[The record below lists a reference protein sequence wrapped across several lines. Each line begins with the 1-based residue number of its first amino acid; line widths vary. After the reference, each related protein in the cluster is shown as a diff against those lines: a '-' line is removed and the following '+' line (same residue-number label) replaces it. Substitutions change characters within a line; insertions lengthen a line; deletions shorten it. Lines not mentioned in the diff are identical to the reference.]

1 MPLTLDHLRHVGA
14 KTLVALMGAGVL
26 AALATGFAIGS
37 DHVWSATALAL
48 AAMAMPTYN
57 LIRRDTGVSA
67 RIVTG
72 IAAPLIPAALVFVSR
87 GHPWQIDMHLM
98 FFAVLA
104 ALVILCDWR
113 PIVAGTVVTAV
124 HHLVLNFVGPQFVF
138 DGGANLGRVLLHA
151 AVVLIETGILSW
163 TAVKLV
169 ALLDQS
175 QQAIEVAQ
183 AAQARSE
190 AMQGENATVIAEM
203 GGALER
209 LSEGD
214 LTVRINR
221 HFGCDHESL
230 RHSFNQTV
238 TQLEDMLGMLV
249 GAVERVRHNMAEI
262 SSGSDDLARRTELQ
276 AASLE
281 ETAAATALANKAVT
295 DVAQRVRESDTLF
308 TIASTEAQR
317 GHENVTAA
325 RAAMESIAQS
335 ASAIGGIVGLIDGI
349 AFQTTLLALN
359 AGVEAARSGE
369 AGRGFAVVATEVR
382 NLAEKAGEA
391 AAEIKKLIHDSS
403 EQIARGVKLVE
414 ATDSS
419 VNATLNRI
427 LSIRTL
433 VTDIA
438 ESAGRQVE
446 QMATV
451 DSAIHD
457 IDKVTQQNAAMAEES
472 NAAARALANEA
483 LRLNDLTSQ
492 FHFKGEDSA
501 NAAYPTDHWERHAA

>member
-1 MPLTLDHLRHVGA
+1 MSLTLDHLRDVGA
-14 KTLVALMGAGVL
+14 RTLVALMGAGVL
-26 AALATGFAIGS
+26 AVLATGLVIGS
-37 DHVWSATALAL
+37 DHIWPATALAL
-48 AAMAMPTYN
+48 AAMVMPTYN
-57 LIRRDTGVSA
+57 LIRKDVGVSA

-72 IAAPLIPAALVFVSR
+72 IAAPLVPAALVFVSR
-87 GHPWQIDMHLM
+87 GHPWQIDMHLI

-104 ALVILCDWR
+104 ALVIMCDWR
-113 PIVAGTVVTAV
+113 PIIAATVVTAA
-124 HHLVLNFVGPQFVF
+124 HHLVLNLVGPQFVF

-151 AVVLIETGILSW
+151 VVVLVETGILSW

-175 QQAIEVAQ
+175 QKAIEVAEH
-183 AAQARSE
+183 AQAQSE
-190 AMQGENATVIAEM
+190 AMQRENATVIAEM

-209 LSEGD
+209 LSQGD
-214 LTVRINR
+214 LTVRIAR
-221 HFGCDHESL
+221 HFGSDHESL

-249 GAVERVRHNMAEI
+249 GAIESVRHHIAEI
-262 SSGSDDLARRTELQ
+262 SSGSDDLARRTESQ

-281 ETAAATALANKAVT
+281 ETAAATALANTAVT

-325 RAAMESIAQS
+325 KAAMESIAQS
-335 ASAIGGIVGLIDGI
+335 AGAIGGIVGLIDGI

-391 AAEIKKLIHDSS
+391 AAEIKKLIQDSS

-419 VNATLNRI
+419 VNATLNRV

-433 VTDIA
+433 ITEIA
-438 ESAGRQVE
+438 DTAGRQVE
-446 QMATV
+446 LMSTV

-457 IDKVTQQNAAMAEES
+457 IDKVTQQNAAMVEAS
-472 NAAARALANEA
+472 NTAARALANEA
-483 LRLNDLTSQ
+483 SRLTELTSQ
-492 FHFKGEDSA
+492 FHFKGEDTTNTA
-501 NAAYPTDHWERHAA
+501 DPIDHWERRAA